1 MRRLLSTMIKCNQD
15 LPKNSLVVD
24 MTLEKAAQLYENQV
38 LTDTQ
43 RFRKIRLSESG
54 LTLEVRF
61 LKKQPVQWL
70 SESTNSNQLEEKAN
84 KFLAND
90 DQTINISQAALAQ
103 FLEDTGDQ
111 NPIHREAPYV
121 LPGAFLLEQVS
132 DRLAIDYRRLH
143 LRFYAPAVLDS
154 PIQLMVK
161 GRAIGLFQAGKLVAK
176 GDYDHDGYLYCC
188 RP

>member
-1 MRRLLSTMIKCNQD
+1 MRRLLTTMIKCNQD

-70 SESTNSNQLEEKAN
+70 SESTNSNQLKAKAN

-90 DQTINISQAALAQ
+90 DQTITISQAALAQ

-111 NPIHREAPYV
+111 NPIHRKAPYV

-143 LRFYAPAVLDS
+143 LRFYAPAVLDKT
-154 PIQLMVK
+154 IQLMVK
-161 GRAIGLFQAGKLVAK
+161 GRAIGLFQAGKLVAT

>member
-61 LKKQPVQWL
+61 LKKQPVQRL

-84 KFLAND
+84 KFLAMMIR
-90 DQTINISQAALAQ
+90 Q
-103 FLEDTGDQ
+103 
-111 NPIHREAPYV
+111 
-121 LPGAFLLEQVS
+121 
-132 DRLAIDYRRLH
+132 
-143 LRFYAPAVLDS
+143 
-154 PIQLMVK
+154 
-161 GRAIGLFQAGKLVAK
+161 
-176 GDYDHDGYLYCC
+176 
-188 RP
+188 

>member
-38 LTDTQ
+38 LKDTQ

-70 SESTNSNQLEEKAN
+70 SESTNSN
-84 KFLAND
+84 
-90 DQTINISQAALAQ
+90 
-103 FLEDTGDQ
+103 
-111 NPIHREAPYV
+111 
-121 LPGAFLLEQVS
+121 
-132 DRLAIDYRRLH
+132 
-143 LRFYAPAVLDS
+143 
-154 PIQLMVK
+154 
-161 GRAIGLFQAGKLVAK
+161 
-176 GDYDHDGYLYCC
+176 
-188 RP
+188 